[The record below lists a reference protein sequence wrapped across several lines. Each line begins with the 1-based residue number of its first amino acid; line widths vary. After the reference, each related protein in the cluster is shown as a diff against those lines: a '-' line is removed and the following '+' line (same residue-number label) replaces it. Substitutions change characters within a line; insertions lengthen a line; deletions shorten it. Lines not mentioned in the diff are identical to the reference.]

1 MPWAR
6 TQGLG
11 VATKGAFDFKTHPL
25 PHNLDNHA
33 QWPCL
38 LPGFLWKLHERMYV
52 HCLAQQRWV
61 CLLSQ
66 LKFTRCL
73 LCASHGSKHLSYG
86 SKQTKIPAL
95 VELTLGFF
103 LLPQMANRQNRY
115 MDGKRELISFYF
127 ALSFLL
133 EGKIERKRAKEWR
146 RKGTDMPTSLLPP
159 PTHTRMHKR
168 TILCPDLWPRSP
180 TVWAILPRLSSPL
193 ASLWPKEDISETS
206 ESGRKARSGIY

>member
-1 MPWAR
+1 M
-6 TQGLG
+6 
-11 VATKGAFDFKTHPL
+11 
-25 PHNLDNHA
+25 
-33 QWPCL
+33 
-38 LPGFLWKLHERMYV
+38 
-52 HCLAQQRWV
+52 

-146 RKGTDMPTSLLPP
+146 RKGADMPTSLLPP
-159 PTHTRMHKR
+159 PTHTRTHKR

-180 TVWAILPRLSSPL
+180 TVWAILPRPSSPL